1 MRNVWWAEIKARMAE
16 NCYFFPIFNIFQ
28 AYRVSDRSRCT
39 AIKEITEMKPEINS
53 GFNGILTRAIQMPA
67 RRYYQ
72 TEQVKLRGF
81 VVLVTVVLFLV
92 WKMWLIEKYHIK
104 MIKNLIVLQFKD
116 GFSIEKGSRCQN
128 TASFHWYI
136 SLSPLCYLW
145 CYMIVTALRQSSEF
159 WLT

>member
-1 MRNVWWAEIKARMAE
+1 MAE

-28 AYRVSDRSRCT
+28 AYRVSDRSRCA

-104 MIKNLIVLQFKD
+104 MIKNLIVLQCNLKMVFQLNKVHVAKTQQVSTD
-116 GFSIEKGSRCQN
+116 I
-128 TASFHWYI
+128 
-136 SLSPLCYLW
+136 SPLCYLW

>member
-1 MRNVWWAEIKARMAE
+1 MHNVWRAEIKARMAE

-28 AYRVSDRSRCT
+28 AYRVSDRSRCA
-39 AIKEITEMKPEINS
+39 AIKEITEMKPKINS
-53 GFNGILTRAIQMPA
+53 RFDGIATRATQMPA

-81 VVLVTVVLFLV
+81 FVLMTVVLFLV

-104 MIKNLIVLQFKD
+104 MIIRNLIVFNLKMVFQLKKVHVAKTQQVSTD
-116 GFSIEKGSRCQN
+116 V
-128 TASFHWYI
+128 
-136 SLSPLCYLW
+136 SPLCYLW